1 MRVGITGAKGQLG
14 QELSAFLASQG
25 YTIFPFSRQ
34 NLDITDPR
42 TFEKTLSHLKL
53 DFLINAAAFTDVDL
67 AEARI
72 ELAFKINAE
81 GPANLANFCKSNEI
95 KLIHIST
102 DAVFSSEYPIL
113 FETTSNTN
121 PINSYGRSKAAGE
134 ISVSAVYPEGSWI
147 IRTAWIYGKF
157 GGRFVHAIM
166 NKAFDASTISV
177 IGDQFGQ
184 PISTLALSRFI
195 DALIKQNS
203 SPGIYHCASRDYV
216 SRSDFAQAIL
226 KKIDMSTSKIQETKT
241 RIEIDKALRP
251 KYSLLNVDV
260 SNDTLDVDIESWEF
274 YLTDFLQD
282 LRGKR

>member
-14 QELSAFLASQG
+14 QELSAFLASAG
-25 YTIFPFSRQ
+25 YTIFTFSRQ
-34 NLDITDPR
+34 DLDITDPR
-42 TFEKTLSHLKL
+42 TFDKTLSHLNL

-72 ELAFKINAE
+72 ELAFRINAE
-81 GPANLANFCKSNEI
+81 APANLANFCKSNGI

-102 DAVFSSEYPIL
+102 DAVFSSEFPIF
-113 FETTSNTN
+113 FETTSSTN
-121 PINSYGRSKAAGE
+121 PINAYGRSKAAGE

-157 GGRFVHAIM
+157 GGKFVHAIM
-166 NKAFDASTISV
+166 NKAFHASTLSV

-184 PISTLALSRFI
+184 PISTLALSSYI

-216 SRSDFAQAIL
+216 SRFEFAQAIL
-226 KKIDMSTSKIQETKT
+226 KNINLSTSKIEETRSK
-241 RIEIDKALRP
+241 IEPNKAQRP
-251 KYSLLNVDV
+251 KYSLLNIAVP
-260 SNDTLDVDIESWEF
+260 NNTLDVTIESWNF

-282 LRGKR
+282 IRGNR